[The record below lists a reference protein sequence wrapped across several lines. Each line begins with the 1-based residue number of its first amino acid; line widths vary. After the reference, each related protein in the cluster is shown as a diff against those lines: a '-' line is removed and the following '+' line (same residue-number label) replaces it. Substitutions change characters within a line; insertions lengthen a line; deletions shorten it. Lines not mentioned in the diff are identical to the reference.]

1 MKEKVLFALTTLIL
15 ASCSNVPTR
24 EERLDATEKATNRTL
39 DQNQDAFRSCIQ
51 DAVKRSP
58 SLDGRATLV
67 WIQNEDGFVKNPRIR
82 EMSFKDS
89 AFEECILS
97 KIKAMKFPPSA
108 EDSRAKVSLELVV
121 K

>member
-1 MKEKVLFALTTLIL
+1 MKEVTLFALITLIL
-15 ASCSNVPTR
+15 SSCSNVPTR

-39 DQNQDAFRSCIQ
+39 DQNQDAFKSCIQ
-51 DAVKRSP
+51 DALKRSP
-58 SLDGRATLV
+58 GLDGRATLV

-82 EMSFKDS
+82 DMNFKDP
-89 AFEECILS
+89 AFEDCIIS

-108 EDSRAKVSLELVV
+108 EDSRAKVSLELIV

>member
-1 MKEKVLFALTTLIL
+1 MKEKVILTLMMLAL

-39 DQNQDAFRSCIQ
+39 DQNQGAFKSCIQ

-58 SLDGRATLV
+58 GLDGRATLV

-82 EMSFKDS
+82 EMNFKDP

-108 EDSRAKVSLELVV
+108 EDSRTKVSLELIV